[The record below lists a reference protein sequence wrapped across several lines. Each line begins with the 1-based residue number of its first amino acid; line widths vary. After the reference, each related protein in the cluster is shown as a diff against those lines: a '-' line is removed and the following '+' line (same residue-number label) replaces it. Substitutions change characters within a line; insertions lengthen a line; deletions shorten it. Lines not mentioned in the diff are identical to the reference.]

1 MKKQLFNTGW
11 KLQKGIL
18 GPFEQFFGAKAPEK
32 EVTLP
37 HDAMIEEKRDP
48 ACESGTQTGFYPT
61 KSYTYLKE
69 LDVPADW
76 DGDTVLLEFEGVMQ
90 KAMVYLNGEFL
101 GGHSYGYTGF
111 TVDLTPSLR
120 CGQKNLLKVL
130 AIGQEKASRWY
141 TGMGIYRDVYLWR
154 GKDVFFPPRPVQV
167 TTEAIE
173 NGYATVRL
181 DIQVENKLSRY
192 QQARVNLRLTAPDGV
207 TAAEEWAAVTLG
219 PGETSRFPQRLTV
232 ENPKLWSPEH
242 PDLYTWKVELWDGD
256 TLLDSAEGPC
266 GIRTL
271 RLDARRGLQINGET
285 VKLRGACVHHDNGVI
300 GAVSLY
306 DAEVYKLKGL
316 KAAGFNAIRC
326 AHHPAGEALLRACD
340 TVGILVMDELADMW
354 NDPKNPHDFS
364 LDFAARWEDEVSYM
378 TKKDYNHPCVVLYS
392 TGNEI
397 PEIGNRQGTAMQRK
411 IAWKFRES
419 DSTRFTTC
427 AINGYLAVSDAIL
440 SNRENHEKKDQTG
453 TGGNE
458 ALNDVMGGSEQE
470 LLDNLS
476 VSPLLTGRVEP
487 AVGSVDVA
495 GYNYLTARHE
505 LEHQNHPHRVVVG
518 SETFPPEIG
527 TLWPIVEQNGHVIGD
542 FTWTG
547 WDYLGEAGIGIFHY
561 GEIKGQG
568 WYPDRLAY
576 CGDITLNGYRRPVS
590 YLREIAFGLRKAPA
604 IAVER
609 LEVYGK
615 QFDKNNWKYVD
626 ALDSWT
632 YPGWEGKPAKVYV
645 LAQAEEV
652 ELFLNG
658 RSLGRKPVGKEAP
671 LTAIFELTYEPG
683 ELKAVAYQDGEVIG
697 ESSVSTAGEAA
708 ALQVEVSQE
717 VLAPVEGLSFL
728 TVDLVDQDGRPNR
741 RAEKEISVTVE
752 GAGTLL
758 GFGSGA
764 PSTEGSYQSTT
775 WPTFDGRVMAAVR
788 AGEKPGKIKVTFS
801 APGCPDVRKVLIV
814 TDDPSR

>member
-18 GPFEQFFGAKAPEK
+18 GPFEQFFGARMPET

-37 HDAMIEEKRDP
+37 HDAMIEEERDP
-48 ACESGTQTGFYPT
+48 ACESGGQTGFYPT

-76 DGDTVLLEFEGVMQ
+76 EGNTVLLEFEGVMQ
-90 KAMVYLNGEFL
+90 KAMVYLNGEFV
-101 GGHSYGYTGF
+101 GSHNYGYTGF
-111 TVDLTPSLR
+111 TVDLTPSIR
-120 CGQKNLLKVL
+120 HGQKNLLKVL
-130 AIGQEKASRWY
+130 AIGQEKATRWY

-154 GKDVFFPPRPVQV
+154 GRDAYFPPHPVQV

-173 NGYATVRL
+173 NGYAAVRL
-181 DIQVENKLSRY
+181 DIRVENQLSRY
-192 QQARVNLRLTAPDGV
+192 QQARVKLRLTAPDGSM
-207 TAAEEWAAVTLG
+207 AAEEWADVTLG

-232 ENPKLWSPEH
+232 ENPKLWSPDH

-271 RLDARRGLQINGET
+271 RLDAKRGLQINGET
-285 VKLRGACVHHDNGVI
+285 VNLRGACIHHDNGVI

-306 DAEVYKLKGL
+306 DAEIYKMKGL
-316 KAAGFNAIRC
+316 KAAGFNAIRS

-340 TVGILVMDELADMW
+340 AVGILVMDELADMW
-354 NDPKNPHDFS
+354 NDLKNPHDFS
-364 LDFAARWEDEVSYM
+364 LDFAARWEDEVSCM

-397 PEIGNRQGTAMQRK
+397 PEIGNRQGAAMQRK
-411 IAWKFRES
+411 IAWKLREA
-419 DSTRFTTC
+419 DPTRFTTC
-427 AINGYLAVSDAIL
+427 ALNGYLAISDAAPPKTE
-440 SNRENHEKKDQTG
+440 SGEEKPQKKTAG
-453 TGGNE
+453 SE
-458 ALNDVMGGSEQE
+458 ALNDMMGGSEQE
-470 LLDNLS
+470 RMDAFS
-476 VSPLLTGRVEP
+476 VSPLLTQRVEP
-487 AVGSVDVA
+487 AMGSVDVA
-495 GYNYLTARHE
+495 GYNYLTARHV

-518 SETFPPEIG
+518 SETFPPEIS

-561 GEIKGQG
+561 GETKGQG

-576 CGDITLNGYRRPVS
+576 CGDMTLNGYRRPIS

-609 LEVYGK
+609 LENYGK
-615 QFDKNNWKYVD
+615 EFDKNNWKYID

-632 YPGWEGKPAKVYV
+632 YPGWEGRPAKVYV
-645 LAQAEEV
+645 LARAEEV

-658 RSLGRKPVGKEAP
+658 RSLGRKPIGKDAP
-671 LTAIFELTYEPG
+671 LTAVFELSYEPG
-683 ELKAVAYQDGEVIG
+683 ELKAVAYEKGQTMGETAIQ
-697 ESSVSTAGEAA
+697 TAGEVC
-708 ALQVEVSQE
+708 ALGVTASQE
-717 VLAPVEGLSFL
+717 ILKPVEGLSFL
-728 TVDLVDQDGRPNR
+728 TVDLVDEKGQPNR
-741 RAEKEISVTVE
+741 HEEKPVTVTVE

-764 PSTEGSYQSTT
+764 PSTEGSYQDHT
-775 WPTFDGRVMAAVR
+775 WPTFDGRVMAVVR
-788 AGEKPGKIKVTFS
+788 AGEKPGKINVTFS
-801 APGCPDVRKVLIV
+801 APGCPDVRKELTVGA
-814 TDDPSR
+814 